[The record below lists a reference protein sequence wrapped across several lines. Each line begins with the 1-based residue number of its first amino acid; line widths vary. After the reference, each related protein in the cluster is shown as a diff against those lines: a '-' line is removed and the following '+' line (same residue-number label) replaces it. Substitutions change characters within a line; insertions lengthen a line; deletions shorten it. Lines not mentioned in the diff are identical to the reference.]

1 MRSPPSLDVVL
12 NITFLPSISEVFG
25 IRHSDL
31 STRFWFLRKDWLVVV
46 FSFFLKKRNKNSRLN
61 FMRPGL
67 TPSYLYRKFLGS
79 RGNNPV
85 VPSLD
90 VISAR
95 GRNLLGTAVLCSF
108 FCLDTKEPIPK
119 IFRRPRQAH
128 APVCISGLV
137 PLMNNTK
144 SKSVNKSG
152 KGKLAELPFTR
163 NWKQFVIKSR

>member
-1 MRSPPSLDVVL
+1 
-12 NITFLPSISEVFG
+12 
-25 IRHSDL
+25 
-31 STRFWFLRKDWLVVV
+31 
-46 FSFFLKKRNKNSRLN
+46 
-61 FMRPGL
+61 MRPGL

-128 APVCISGLV
+128 APVCGCDLSFFLEPIYTVSQSPCLIIQPNQALSKYSPQVKNPVELV
-137 PLMNNTK
+137 CKAPYRRLKNVRMTDPREWGK
-144 SKSVNKSG
+144 SDYHVFYSSTFRFSFI
-152 KGKLAELPFTR
+152 EL
-163 NWKQFVIKSR
+163 NLQ